1 LILGNGV
8 FSTKMFEEN
17 TFLLEY
23 RGTLEDAIAGENRL
37 NLNFE
42 NGDGSFVYFFQ
53 FNGKKWR

>member
-1 LILGNGV
+1 
-8 FSTKMFEEN
+8 MFEEN

-53 FNGKKWR
+53 FNGKKLR